1 MPNQKHPGIVREAL
15 FGGVGTVRV
24 TSPLAGDSGPFT
36 AVLAC
41 ELAPSG
47 SVGPHVQEEFPE
59 VVLGCAGS
67 GLATV
72 DGVPHA
78 LDPGDAVYLPL
89 GAVLAIDNRSSEL
102 PLTYFIVKAR
112 S

>member
-1 MPNQKHPGIVREAL
+1 MPNQKHPGIVREDL
-15 FGGVGTVRV
+15 FGGVGRVRV
-24 TSPLAGDSGPFT
+24 QTPLAGESGPFT

-41 ELAPSG
+41 ELAPAA

-59 VVLGCAGS
+59 LVLGCAGS

-72 DGVPHA
+72 DGVPHL

-89 GAVLAIDNRSSEL
+89 GSVLALDNRSDEL

>member
-1 MPNQKHPGIVREAL
+1 MANQKYPGIVREDL

-24 TSPLAGDSGPFT
+24 ASPLAGESEPFT

-41 ELAPSG
+41 ELAPSA

-59 VVLGCAGS
+59 LVLGCAGS
-67 GLATV
+67 GIATV

-78 LDPGDAVYLPL
+78 LDAGDAVYLPL
-89 GAVLAIDNRSSEL
+89 GSVLAIDNRSSEL
-102 PLTYFIVKAR
+102 PLCYFIVKAR

>member
-1 MPNQKHPGIVREAL
+1 MANLKHPGIVREDL
-15 FGGVGTVRV
+15 FGGVGSVRV
-24 TSPLAGDSGPFT
+24 MSPLVGDSGPFT

-59 VVLGCAGS
+59 LVLGCAGS
-67 GLATV
+67 GIATV
-72 DGVPHA
+72 DGVQYA

-89 GAVLAIDNRSSEL
+89 GSVLALENRSSQL
-102 PLTYFIVKAR
+102 PLVYFIVKAR